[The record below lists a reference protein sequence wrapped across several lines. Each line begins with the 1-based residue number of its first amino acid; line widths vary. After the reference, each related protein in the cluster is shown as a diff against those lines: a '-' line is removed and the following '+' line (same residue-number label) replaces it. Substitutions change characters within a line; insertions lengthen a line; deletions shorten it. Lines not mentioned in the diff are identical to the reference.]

1 MNEIERKIAK
11 EKFLVEYKNRIRIFE
26 DSQRICQE
34 TINFDVF
41 VRRADE
47 ILSFIEW
54 SYEMK
59 DLKILKT
66 SHENKIDAISEF
78 YRFFNHHC
86 LRIAKGLKVAN
97 KVEVLKLIDKSLR
110 PASNFREVAEYIA
123 NEIKKNELE

>member
-1 MNEIERKIAK
+1 MNEIEREITK
-11 EKFLVEYKNRIRIFE
+11 EKFLIEYNNRVRIFE

-41 VRRADE
+41 LRRADE

-54 SYEMK
+54 SYKMK
-59 DLKILKT
+59 DLKILKAT
-66 SHENKIDAISEF
+66 CENKIDAISEF
-78 YRFFNHHC
+78 DSFFNHHC
-86 LRIAKGLKVAN
+86 LRIAKCIKGAN